1 MASGECAERLM
12 VILTEAN
19 MFDFLN
25 TILGD
30 GHKPR
35 RRR

>member
-1 MASGECAERLM
+1 M

-19 MFDFLN
+19 VVDFLS
-25 TILGD
+25 TVLGD

-35 RRR
+35 RGPMMVA